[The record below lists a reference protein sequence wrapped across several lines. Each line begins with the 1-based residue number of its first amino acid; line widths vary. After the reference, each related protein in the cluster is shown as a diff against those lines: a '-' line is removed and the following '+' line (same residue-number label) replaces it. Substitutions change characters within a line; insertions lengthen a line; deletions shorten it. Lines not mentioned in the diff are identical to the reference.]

1 MKLTTEERIKQ
12 VKANVK
18 ALKGDTSKVTK
29 AAIIEN
35 YTADVNWLLKELKK
49 SGLRIVAGNDGR
61 VVGLADHL
69 PKKGK
74 VSA

>member
-18 ALKGDTSKVTK
+18 ALKGDVSKVTK
-29 AAIIEN
+29 AAIIES
-35 YTADVNWLLKELKK
+35 YTADVNWLLRELAKA
-49 SGLRIVAGNDGR
+49 V
-61 VVGLADHL
+61 
-69 PKKGK
+69 K